1 MSLVRTIKQTRTD
14 HSIFGI
20 DTYAADSL
28 CISPQMRYVST
39 PAGAPI
45 VITASS
51 STVTACVTST
61 DHSNLQE
68 GRDDSATPAVASTY
82 DSTLL
87 KKNPPSA
94 AITSPI
100 SMTGNHSMCIVDS
113 AIGIRNH
120 SGLQIR
126 KEASAAVTNDATR
139 DSNLQNRDSARA
151 AVLAPL
157 ITSHTNAQSMNSKSR
172 ILMPSLNG
180 SAPHAGDLQS
190 AQTSAADPGS
200 PAIAAAAAGSLSAL
214 ELDSQYICWHHLAQL
229 NQLAGSSA
237 YSPLPEWVPGLP
249 PYPGCRM
256 KTTTKLPQTETEYV
270 VQPCSSLK
278 GPWGGVCGS

>member
-1 MSLVRTIKQTRTD
+1 MLLT
-14 HSIFGI
+14 
-20 DTYAADSL
+20 L
-28 CISPQMRYVST
+28 CAFFPQMRYVST

-51 STVTACVTST
+51 STVTASFTST
-61 DHSNLQE
+61 DNSNLQE
-68 GRDDSATPAVASTY
+68 ERDESATPAVASTY

-87 KKNPPSA
+87 KKNPASA

-100 SMTGNHSMCIVDS
+100 SMTGNHSMSIVDS

-126 KEASAAVTNDATR
+126 KEASAAVTHDATH
-139 DSNLQNRDSARA
+139 DSTLQNRDSARA
-151 AVLAPL
+151 ALLAPM
-157 ITSHTNAQSMNSKSR
+157 ITSHTDAQSTISKSR
-172 ILMPSLNG
+172 LLMPSLNG

-256 KTTTKLPQTETEYV
+256 KTTTKLPQTKTEYV